1 MPRTARFRSRS
12 ARPTIVLLTS
22 LAICTPSGSAAENDR
37 PSQRLENAP
46 AGSTPP
52 NLADATTA
60 TGFSR
65 TASSAFGESPCLV
78 DTKAEAEVEIAS
90 SSEHPVPPPFTV
102 LSAEQ
107 PGDRVIVSAWG
118 RRYEFEAGPL
128 PSSILSQGQQL
139 LAAPARLKFGGAKI
153 DWSPVEVIEAA
164 PGRICLATKG
174 RSDTALVEAA
184 ILIEYDGMLQLDL
197 AIRGPAKISALS
209 YEISLRNEQSTL
221 FSHHMVYDYETGIT
235 NRNAVLKTAGR
246 TLRGSRRFRFV
257 PSFALGGREV
267 GVEWWSESNA
277 DWHGPR
283 VRDPY
288 ELARTEEMTTLRV
301 EPISAPLEIRKGT
314 VWRDRAAI
322 FALPLR
328 PPPTNWRSVRFVA
341 SGPSAPSFA
350 SKIGTRLAWVAFGS
364 SFQPRWHGLPAAH
377 KDLPEHKQLR
387 RRLQDRGI
395 AYIPYGKLVATPTLH
410 PEPRERFSEWS
421 ADGVWWTGP
430 LPSDVAS
437 VLEFNG
443 ISWSP
448 RQPHT
453 YAPCM
458 GVRSYRDWILSQNLE
473 ALDTEHPDG
482 LYFDHAT
489 IARMCRLSPRLKGK
503 QDREIWEY
511 FAVRDFFKRLYA
523 EMKAR
528 NPDALLVV
536 HSPGHPRALAGAADF
551 IWTGEQLSAVF
562 RRGATVEKT
571 SSDPSAYRPEYLDL
585 PSGYMDAAL
594 GPHPG
599 GAWVLI
605 PQISRSFLGQPDP
618 EQGRRYHRGMHGW
631 ALANDVPL
639 ILGNTMKEEA
649 EKIYRAL
656 DRFGSFSGTT
666 IYPWWSKE
674 HGMPGEQDGIVST
687 VYMAEDRGMIVL
699 LNPRSDAIVT
709 KVDLD
714 TLPAALRGSNRVLDL
729 ESPASDIPVS
739 EGFFSVRVPARDF
752 RIIAVE

>member
-1 MPRTARFRSRS
+1 MMVGTGVKVPSSSDRLVPTPFVPLSVERYADK
-12 ARPTIVLLTS
+12 TIV
-22 LAICTPSGSAAENDR
+22 A
-37 PSQRLENAP
+37 
-46 AGSTPP
+46 
-52 NLADATTA
+52 
-60 TGFSR
+60 
-65 TASSAFGESPCLV
+65 
-78 DTKAEAEVEIAS
+78 
-90 SSEHPVPPPFTV
+90 
-102 LSAEQ
+102 
-107 PGDRVIVSAWG
+107 AWG
-118 RRYEFEAGPL
+118 RRYAFATGPL
-128 PSSILSQGQQL
+128 PSSITSQGHDL
-139 LAAPARLKFGGAKI
+139 LVAPARVQVGEIPVPWSALELI
-153 DWSPVEVIEAA
+153 DTGPDRVRLRTV
-164 PGRICLATKG
+164 GRA
-174 RSDTALVEAA
+174 EAA
-184 ILIEYDGMLQLDL
+184 ILEAAITIEYDGMIQMDL
-197 AIRGPAKISALS
+197 SIRGPAKLPALA
-209 YEISLRNEQSTL
+209 YEISLLNEQSTL
-221 FSHHMVYDYETGIT
+221 FSHHMVYDYEAGIT
-235 NRNAVLKTAGR
+235 NRNDVLKTAGR

-288 ELARTEEMTTLRV
+288 ELVRTAEMTTLRV
-301 EPISAPLEIRKGT
+301 EPISAPLEIPNGT

-328 PPPTNWRSVRFVA
+328 PLPTDWRSVRFVA
-341 SGPSAPSFA
+341 SGSSAPSFA
-350 SKIGTRLAWVAFGS
+350 AKIGTRLAWVAFGS
-364 SFQPRWHGLPAAH
+364 SFQPHWHGLPAAH
-377 KDLPEHKQLR
+377 KDLPEHKRLR

-410 PEPRERFSEWS
+410 PEARERFSEWS

-437 VLEFNG
+437 VLKFNG

-458 GVRSYRDWILSQNLE
+458 GVRSYSDWILSQNL
-473 ALDTEHPDG
+473 ATLNTEHPDG

-489 IARMCRLSPRLKGK
+489 IARMCRLSPRLVGK

-571 SSDPSAYRPEYLDL
+571 SSDPSAYRPEYLEL

-605 PQISRSFLGQPDP
+605 PQVSRSFLGQTDP

-631 ALANDVPL
+631 ALANDVPI
-639 ILGNTMKEEA
+639 ILGNTMKDEA

-666 IYPWWSKE
+666 VHPWWSKE
-674 HGMPGEQDGIVST
+674 RGIPGTQDGILST
-687 VYMAEDRGMIVL
+687 VYVAEKRGMVVL
-699 LNPRSDAIVT
+699 LNPSSDVIVT
-709 KVDLD
+709 KVGLD
-714 TLPAALRGSNRVLDL
+714 SLPGALRSSRRVLDL
-729 ESPASDIPVS
+729 ESPANEIPVS
-739 EGFFSVRVPARDF
+739 EGSFSVRIPSRDF